1 MMRRAAIAASVL
13 LLLVGRSHAD
23 DDYGGA
29 SVIFARGSSLF
40 RTDPRGR
47 GETEVAQLPAKV
59 AVRALRTDARGTI
72 LLADLGGRWSWMKL
86 DGASKE
92 LTDLPC
98 ADGPAQLAVDGACVL
113 CRSTTSATGS
123 VIVNLATGKTT
134 PIEIPA
140 PGARLVGEGAGRRLV
155 WADAGGVWSSP
166 PGSVR
171 NKQQVAPEAPLRSF
185 LPSGDGSRAVG
196 VFLDK
201 IYQGKQTKPA
211 ELLMSF
217 ALDGQAVRRK
227 AIKSGVPIEWS
238 HDNRWLLVQDGSSSC
253 IMNATGGEYKC
264 FKGFTG
270 ASIAPDGQ
278 WSLALG
284 GRNAKSD
291 SEPTSKKDSR
301 KNKDAKKES
310 KKKKKD
316 APKKEDAEPTGEAET
331 REGDE
336 SVPTDDVSVAPPTG
350 PLALYRLKLAGAFN
364 ESPALIV
371 RVLDGAAVWVPGVT
385 TRQP

>member
-1 MMRRAAIAASVL
+1 MRAAIAAGVL
-13 LLLVGRSHAD
+13 LLLVGPTHAD
-23 DDYGGA
+23 DDYGGG
-29 SVIFARGSSLF
+29 SVIFVRGSALY

-47 GETEVAQLPAKV
+47 GETEVAQLPAQV
-59 AVRALRTDARGTI
+59 AVRALRTDARGKV

-86 DGASKE
+86 DGSTTT
-92 LTDLPC
+92 LTELPC

-123 VIVNLATGKTT
+123 VIVNLATARTT

-140 PGARLVGEGAGRRLV
+140 PGARLVGEGANRRLI
-155 WADAGGVWSSP
+155 WADASGVWSSP
-166 PGSVR
+166 PGDAKK
-171 NKQQVAPEAPLRSF
+171 KQQVAPEPPLRSF
-185 LPSGDGSRAVG
+185 LPSPDGSRAVG

-201 IYQGKQTKPA
+201 VYQGKQTKPA

-238 HDNRWLLVQDGSSSC
+238 YDNRWVLVQDGSSSC
-253 IMNATGGEYKC
+253 TMSATGGEYKC
-264 FKGFTG
+264 FKGYTG

-284 GRNAKSD
+284 NRNAKAD
-291 SEPTSKKDSR
+291 ADKTSKKSSKKGSKKEST
-301 KNKDAKKES
+301 KNKDA
-310 KKKKKD
+310 
-316 APKKEDAEPTGEAET
+316 KKEDAEPTGEAET
-331 REGDE
+331 REGDDGA
-336 SVPTDDVSVAPPTG
+336 PTDDVAVPPPTG

-371 RVLDGAAVWVPGVT
+371 KVVDGAAVWVPA
-385 TRQP
+385 P

>member
-1 MMRRAAIAASVL
+1 MIMRAAIAAAVL
-13 LLLVGRSHAD
+13 LLLAGSGHAD
-23 DDYGGA
+23 DEFRGA
-29 SVIFARGSSLF
+29 SVIFARGSSLY

-47 GETEVAQLPAKV
+47 GETEVAKLAEKV
-59 AVRALRTDARGTI
+59 AVRALRTDARGSI

-86 DGASKE
+86 DGSAST

-113 CRSTTSATGS
+113 CRSTTSETGS

-134 PIEIPA
+134 KVEIPA
-140 PGARLVGEGAGRRLV
+140 PGARLVGEGTNRRLI
-155 WADAGGVWSSP
+155 WADSGGLWSAP
-166 PGSVR
+166 PG
-171 NKQQVAPEAPLRSF
+171 NAKAKKQVGPEAPLRSF
-185 LPSGDGSRAVG
+185 LPSPDGSRAVG

-217 ALDGQAVRRK
+217 ALDGEAVRRK

-238 HDNRWLLVQDGSSSC
+238 HDNHWVLVQDGGSSC

-270 ASIAPDGQ
+270 ASIASDGQ

-284 GRNAKSD
+284 GRNAKPDAD
-291 SEPTSKKDSR
+291 SKSKKDS
-301 KNKDAKKES
+301 KSSKKDSKKSSKKDAKKADAR
-310 KKKKKD
+310 KD
-316 APKKEDAEPTGEAET
+316 DAEPTGEAET
-331 REGDE
+331 REGDDGT
-336 SVPTDDVSVAPPTG
+336 STDDVSIAPPSG

-371 RVLDGAAVWVPGVT
+371 KVVDGAAVWVPAPT
-385 TRQP
+385 P